1 LNNKIAVA
9 TLGTIKEK
17 YQRKVTNLKTL
28 HYINADGIKITV
40 YSSYEVMVKEMMSLG
55 INPFGKTIKELQIEI
70 SQICMND
77 YMKANFGE
85 DSGEDFKEEPK
96 PNNSDY
102 VKTYKWLKNIVITY
116 HLKELSYWLYDY
128 NANKM
133 PENIKFDFEINQ
145 KWTIR

>member
-1 LNNKIAVA
+1 MGV
-9 TLGTIKEK
+9 IKEK
-17 YQRKVTNLKTL
+17 YQRQVTNLKTL

-70 SQICMND
+70 SQICMDD
-77 YMKANFGE
+77 YMEANFGE
-85 DSGEDFKEEPK
+85 GLEEEPK
-96 PNNSDY
+96 PNSSDY
-102 VKTYKWLKNIVITY
+102 FKTYKWIKNMVITH

-133 PENIKFDFEINQ
+133 PDNIKFDFEINQ